1 MTIPQIKISNEYYK
15 FADAKLPF
23 KAVLVQ
29 CFKIHYRDLSKCFIA
44 YDTTYDEGEYPLPKT
59 DLIVLLLM
67 FEDKKLFTTIRSF
80 NPEKWKYY
88 KSLEGEEVELL
99 RT

>member
-1 MTIPQIKISNEYYK
+1 MKTPQIKFSHSYYK
-15 FADAKLPF
+15 FAGAKLPF
-23 KAVLVQ
+23 KAALVQ
-29 CFKIHYRDLSKCFIA
+29 CFKVHFNDLSRCFIA

-67 FEDKKLFTTIRSF
+67 FKDKKLFTTIRSY

-88 KSLEGEEVELL
+88 KSLEGEEVEMV